1 MCSPDV
7 TARDRVLAELAAL
20 GPGLTDAVTLLGQ
33 VRDLAGFADQVQG
46 ELARLAAALD
56 AVDGTAEAGYSST
69 AAFLRHGCGRSPGRA
84 GELVATGRGLRRL
97 EATGKALM
105 AGEISFDAAH
115 VICRAA
121 AQIPGAL
128 REVAE
133 EQLLAFARIQPADG
147 PAPRPDHPPEEP
159 GSGQA
164 RPACGQPEADS
175 GQAGP
180 ASGQPEA
187 DTGTGEAADQ
197 RGGAGAPWAAPAL
210 DPAQLRHLGE
220 DLIYR
225 ADPDRAEERERKR
238 FERRHLSFG
247 ITLDETGTISGACGD
262 GLSLEIIKTAV
273 HAFGPPLGTED
284 TRTAA
289 QRRMDGLTA
298 ACQAALDAGTAG
310 TRHGAAPHLSIM
322 VDEHTLAGAS
332 GTPGSPG
339 MTAPRPA
346 GTTAPGTTGPG
357 APGATGSGP
366 SGTGEPG
373 TGEPGTGPSGTG
385 EPGAAGGTAGT
396 GAAGETGGTGAA
408 GSTGRTGAAGGTGR
422 TGAAG
427 GTAGTGAAGRTGEAP
442 APSHRPGP
450 RPPGAAASQRPP
462 LPGPAPARTGYGTM
476 LTARQVLAL
485 ACRAEISVIRWSD
498 GIPLDVGRRYRTETP
513 AIRRA
518 LEARDQGCRFPGCG
532 IPAAWSTAHHLRPWK
547 DGGITSLNDTA
558 LFCFVHHQYYIHL
571 LGWTI
576 TGNPNATLH
585 FTHPGGA
592 LTLDSP
598 PPSQTKPRAP

>member
-1 MCSPDV
+1 MRRQIS
-7 TARDRVLAELAAL
+7 
-20 GPGLTDAVTLLGQ
+20 
-33 VRDLAGFADQVQG
+33 
-46 ELARLAAALD
+46 AAAR
-56 AVDGTAEAGYSST
+56 V
-69 AAFLRHGCGRSPGRA
+69 R
-84 GELVATGRGLRRL
+84 RG
-97 EATGKALM
+97 
-105 AGEISFDAAH
+105 
-115 VICRAA
+115 
-121 AQIPGAL
+121 
-128 REVAE
+128 
-133 EQLLAFARIQPADG
+133 
-147 PAPRPDHPPEEP
+147 
-159 GSGQA
+159 
-164 RPACGQPEADS
+164 
-175 GQAGP
+175 
-180 ASGQPEA
+180 
-187 DTGTGEAADQ
+187 
-197 RGGAGAPWAAPAL
+197 AAPAL

-247 ITLDETGTISGACGD
+247 ITLDGTGTISGACGD

-273 HAFGPPLGTED
+273 YAFGPPLGTED

-346 GTTAPGTTGPG
+346 GTTAPGTTGSG

-366 SGTGEPG
+366 SGTGASG

-385 EPGAAGGTAGT
+385 EPGASAGPPGPALRARPAGPPFLQHRQD
-396 GAAGETGGTGAA
+396 
-408 GSTGRTGAAGGTGR
+408 GRCGGTGR

-462 LPGPAPARTGYGTM
+462 LPGPAPHPGTAPCSPPAR
-476 LTARQVLAL
+476 
-485 ACRAEISVIRWSD
+485 SW
-498 GIPLDVGRRYRTETP
+498 PW
-513 AIRRA
+513 
-518 LEARDQGCRFPGCG
+518 
-532 IPAAWSTAHHLRPWK
+532 PAAPK
-547 DGGITSLNDTA
+547 
-558 LFCFVHHQYYIHL
+558 
-571 LGWTI
+571 
-576 TGNPNATLH
+576 
-585 FTHPGGA
+585 
-592 LTLDSP
+592 SP
-598 PPSQTKPRAP
+598 